1 MQPLWG
7 GGFLLRNN
15 ASVHCEDLSLGL
27 AVTSRPGEENGA
39 EHSEVNGGS

>member
-7 GGFLLRNN
+7 AGFLLRNN
-15 ASVHCEDLSLGL
+15 PFVHCEDLSLGL

-39 EHSEVNGGS
+39 EHCGVNGGS